1 MQALIFDV
9 DGTLADTETAHL
21 HAFNAAF
28 AQAGLDWFWDEALYT
43 RLLNVAG
50 GKERLL
56 HYWRTQECEEAAGP
70 QAREA
75 VDALHALKTRH
86 YAERMRER
94 GMPLRPGIARLIDEA
109 NEAGLRVAI
118 ATTTTPANLDALLQ
132 PHFGASWR
140 RRFAAIGDAGT
151 TTAKKPAPD
160 VYHHVLG
167 ELGLQ
172 PAACLAFE
180 DSRNGLLAARA
191 AGVPV
196 VVTPSAFTAHEDF
209 DGALA
214 VLPHLGDPHAP
225 IVQMVRGEWHRWVDL
240 AMLRRWHEEAAC
252 GSGAAARR
260 ALNADQTN
268 LNPNASTSW
277 R

>member
-21 HAFNAAF
+21 QAFNAAF
-28 AQAGLDWFWDEALYT
+28 AEAGLDWFWDEALYSG
-43 RLLNVAG
+43 LLKVAG

-56 HYWRTQECEEAAGP
+56 HYWRTVECEEAAGP
-70 QAREA
+70 RAREA

-86 YAERMRER
+86 YTERVRER
-94 GMPLRPGIARLIDEA
+94 GVPLRPGIARLIDEA

-118 ATTTTPANLDALLQ
+118 ATTTTPANLDALLHA
-132 PHFGASWR
+132 HFGASWR
-140 RRFAAIGDAGT
+140 HRFAAIGDAGT
-151 TTAKKPAPD
+151 TPAKKPAPD
-160 VYHHVLG
+160 VYRHVL
-167 ELGLQ
+167 EQLGLQ

-191 AGVPV
+191 ARVPV
-196 VVTPSAFTAHEDF
+196 VVTPSTFTAHEDF

-225 IVQMVRGEWHRWVDL
+225 IVPMVRGEWHRWVDL
-240 AMLRRWHEEAAC
+240 ATLRRWHEDATRRPD
-252 GSGAAARR
+252 SAARG
-260 ALNADQTN
+260 ALNADQAN
-268 LNPNASTSW
+268 ANASASW